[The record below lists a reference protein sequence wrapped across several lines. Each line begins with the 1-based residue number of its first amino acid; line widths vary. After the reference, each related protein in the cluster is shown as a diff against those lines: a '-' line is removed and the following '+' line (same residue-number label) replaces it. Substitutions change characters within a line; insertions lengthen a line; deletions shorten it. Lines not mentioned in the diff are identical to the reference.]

1 MSQEISSSTFTH
13 TLNQARANTHDTT
26 AKLQQEPADEMNA
39 HSHHEPASA
48 MNTQRSGQKP
58 TQTTN
63 TNHAHQS
70 IYTRDVILVMAA
82 SFFFM
87 FSTMLVTPLINGYA
101 LTLGVSAVIAGIIT
115 GSMSVVSLF
124 LRPIAGNITDRF
136 SKYRLSCIAGVL
148 IFIGVVGYCIA
159 PNGVW
164 LIIFRLINGT
174 GFVLATVCMTTWLG
188 FLVPRNHV
196 GEAMGFYGL
205 MNALAM
211 AIAPAVGIYFYK
223 IIGYREALMLAA
235 GAAFIMLI
243 VIQFVSNHAYPLVQQ
258 KSCADSTNA
267 CSTESKAPWRNVKI
281 LQKDA
286 FPITLFMICFSIPY
300 FATQADLVEYV
311 ADASLQ
317 VSSGLFFIIYAI
329 ALLIIRVV
337 FKKYFDLVR
346 FGIWFWISTI
356 AMAGFLLMM
365 SFMANDIHMS
375 IAAILLSIGYGVI
388 YSVNQSTAMM
398 LAPRSEQGLASS
410 TFYIGLDIGMATAP
424 MIGGVLVTC
433 VPHALFFPAMLVLL
447 PLACVVYGH
456 YRTRLNNAI
465 NHD

>member
-1 MSQEISSSTFTH
+1 MSQQTSSSTFTH
-13 TLNQARANTHDTT
+13 ALNQAHTNSHDTT
-26 AKLQQEPADEMNA
+26 TDSQQESADEMNS
-39 HSHHEPASA
+39 HSKQEPAAA
-48 MNTQRSGQKP
+48 MNVKLHQEPAQPKSANQP
-58 TQTTN
+58 
-63 TNHAHQS
+63 HQS

-188 FLVPRNHV
+188 LLVPRNHV

-211 AIAPAVGIYFYK
+211 AIAPAVGIHFYK
-223 IIGYREALMLAA
+223 IIGYREALLLAA
-235 GAAFIMLI
+235 GAAFIMLV
-243 VIQFVSNHAYPLVQQ
+243 VIQFVSNHAYPLVQHT
-258 KSCADSTNA
+258 SCANSTNT
-267 CSTESKAPWRNVKI
+267 CSTKSKAPWKNVKI

-311 ADASLQ
+311 ADASLH
-317 VSSGLFFIIYAI
+317 VSSGLFFMIYAV

-346 FGIWFWISTI
+346 FGIWFWISTV
-356 AMAGFLLMM
+356 AMAGYLLMM
-365 SFMANDIHMS
+365 SFMSNDILMS

-424 MIGGVLVTC
+424 MIGGVLATC

-447 PLACVVYGH
+447 PLACMVYGY
-456 YRTRLNNAI
+456 YRTSLNNAI

>member
-1 MSQEISSSTFTH
+1 MSQQTSSSTFTH
-13 TLNQARANTHDTT
+13 ALNQAHAHTHDTT
-26 AKLQQEPADEMNA
+26 ADSQQEPADEMNS
-39 HSHHEPASA
+39 HSKQEPAAA
-48 MNTQRSGQKP
+48 MNVKSHQEPAQPKSA
-58 TQTTN
+58 
-63 TNHAHQS
+63 NHTHQS

-188 FLVPRNHV
+188 LLVPRNHV

-211 AIAPAVGIYFYK
+211 AIAPAVGIHFYK
-223 IIGYREALMLAA
+223 IIGYREALLLAA
-235 GAAFIMLI
+235 GAAFIMLV
-243 VIQFVSNHAYPLVQQ
+243 VIQFVSNHAYPLVQNTR
-258 KSCADSTNA
+258 CATSANT
-267 CSTESKAPWRNVKI
+267 CSSESKAPWKNVKI

-311 ADASLQ
+311 ADASLH
-317 VSSGLFFIIYAI
+317 VSSGLFFIIYAV

-356 AMAGFLLMM
+356 AMAGYLLMM
-365 SFMANDIHMS
+365 SFMSNDILMS

-424 MIGGVLVTC
+424 MIGGVLATC

-447 PLACVVYGH
+447 PLACMVYGY
-456 YRTRLNNAI
+456 YRTSLNNAI

>member
-1 MSQEISSSTFTH
+1 MSQQTSSSTFTH
-13 TLNQARANTHDTT
+13 ALNQAHTNSHDTT
-26 AKLQQEPADEMNA
+26 TDSQQEPADEMNSYSQQEPTA
-39 HSHHEPASA
+39 AMNVKLHQEPAQPKSA
-48 MNTQRSGQKP
+48 NQP
-58 TQTTN
+58 
-63 TNHAHQS
+63 HQS

-159 PNGVW
+159 PNGFW

-223 IIGYREALMLAA
+223 IIGYREALLLAA

-243 VIQFVSNHAYPLVQQ
+243 VIQFVSNHAYPVAQHT
-258 KSCADSTNA
+258 SCATSTNT
-267 CSTESKAPWRNVKI
+267 CSIESKVPWRNVKI

-311 ADASLQ
+311 ADASLH
-317 VSSGLFFIIYAI
+317 VSSGLFFIIYAV

-346 FGIWFWISTI
+346 FGIWFWISTV
-356 AMAGFLLMM
+356 AMAGYLLMM
-365 SFMANDIHMS
+365 SFMSNDILMS

-424 MIGGVLVTC
+424 MIGGVLATC

-447 PLACVVYGH
+447 PLACMVYGY
-456 YRTRLNNAI
+456 YRTSLNNAI

>member
-1 MSQEISSSTFTH
+1 MSQQTSSSTFTH
-13 TLNQARANTHDTT
+13 ALNQSHAHTHDTT
-26 AKLQQEPADEMNA
+26 TDSQQEPADEMN
-39 HSHHEPASA
+39 SYSQQEPAAA
-48 MNTQRSGQKP
+48 MNVKP
-58 TQTTN
+58 HQEPAQPKSA
-63 TNHAHQS
+63 NHTHQS

-188 FLVPRNHV
+188 LLVPRNHV

-211 AIAPAVGIYFYK
+211 AIAPAVGIHFYK
-223 IIGYREALMLAA
+223 IIGYREALLLAA
-235 GAAFIMLI
+235 GAAFIMLV
-243 VIQFVSNHAYPLVQQ
+243 VIQFVSNHAYPLVQHT
-258 KSCADSTNA
+258 SCANSTNT
-267 CSTESKAPWRNVKI
+267 CSTKSKAPWKNVKI

-311 ADASLQ
+311 ADASLH
-317 VSSGLFFIIYAI
+317 VSSGLFFIIYAV

-346 FGIWFWISTI
+346 FGIWFWISTV
-356 AMAGFLLMM
+356 AMAGYLLMM
-365 SFMANDIHMS
+365 SFMSNDILMS

-424 MIGGVLVTC
+424 MIGGVLATC

-447 PLACVVYGH
+447 PLACMVYGY
-456 YRTRLNNAI
+456 YRTSLNNAI

>member
-1 MSQEISSSTFTH
+1 MSQQTSSSMFTH
-13 TLNQARANTHDTT
+13 ALNQAHTNSHGTT
-26 AKLQQEPADEMNA
+26 TDSQQEPADEMNSYSQQEPTA
-39 HSHHEPASA
+39 AMNVKLHQEPAQPKSA
-48 MNTQRSGQKP
+48 NQP
-58 TQTTN
+58 
-63 TNHAHQS
+63 HQS

-188 FLVPRNHV
+188 LLVPRNHV

-211 AIAPAVGIYFYK
+211 AIAPAVGIHFYK
-223 IIGYREALMLAA
+223 IIGYREALLLAA
-235 GAAFIMLI
+235 GAAFIMLV
-243 VIQFVSNHAYPLVQQ
+243 VIQFVSNHAYPLVQDT
-258 KSCADSTNA
+258 SCTNSTNA
-267 CSTESKAPWRNVKI
+267 CSTESKAPWKNVKI

-311 ADASLQ
+311 EDASLH
-317 VSSGLFFIIYAI
+317 VSSGLFFIIYAV

-346 FGIWFWISTI
+346 FGIWFWISTV
-356 AMAGFLLMM
+356 AMAGYLLMM
-365 SFMANDIHMS
+365 SFMSNDILMS

-424 MIGGVLVTC
+424 MIGGVLATC

-447 PLACVVYGH
+447 PLACMVYGY
-456 YRTRLNNAI
+456 YRTSLNNAI

>member
-1 MSQEISSSTFTH
+1 MSQQTSSSTFTH
-13 TLNQARANTHDTT
+13 ALNQAHAHTHDTT
-26 AKLQQEPADEMNA
+26 ADSQQEPTDEMNA
-39 HSHHEPASA
+39 HSQQEPVAAMSVKSHQEPAQPKSA
-48 MNTQRSGQKP
+48 
-58 TQTTN
+58 
-63 TNHAHQS
+63 NHTHQS

-188 FLVPRNHV
+188 LLVPRNHV

-211 AIAPAVGIYFYK
+211 AIAPAVGIHFYK
-223 IIGYREALMLAA
+223 IIGYREALLLAA
-235 GAAFIMLI
+235 GAAFIMLV
-243 VIQFVSNHAYPLVQQ
+243 VIQFVSNHAYPLVQNTR
-258 KSCADSTNA
+258 CATSANT
-267 CSTESKAPWRNVKI
+267 CSSESKAPWKNVKI

-311 ADASLQ
+311 ADASLH
-317 VSSGLFFIIYAI
+317 VSSGLFFIIYAV

-346 FGIWFWISTI
+346 FGIWFWISTV
-356 AMAGFLLMM
+356 AMAGYLLMM
-365 SFMANDIHMS
+365 SFMSNDILMS

-424 MIGGVLVTC
+424 MIGGVLATC

-447 PLACVVYGH
+447 PLACMVYGY
-456 YRTRLNNAI
+456 YRTSLNNAI

>member
-1 MSQEISSSTFTH
+1 MSQQTSSSTFTH
-13 TLNQARANTHDTT
+13 ALNQAHANSHDTT
-26 AKLQQEPADEMNA
+26 TDSQQKPADEMNSYSQQEPTA
-39 HSHHEPASA
+39 AMNVKLHQEPAQPKSA
-48 MNTQRSGQKP
+48 NQP
-58 TQTTN
+58 
-63 TNHAHQS
+63 HQS

-188 FLVPRNHV
+188 LLVPRNHV

-211 AIAPAVGIYFYK
+211 AIAPAVGIHFYK
-223 IIGYREALMLAA
+223 IIGYREALLLAA
-235 GAAFIMLI
+235 GAAFIMLV
-243 VIQFVSNHAYPLVQQ
+243 VIQFVSNHAYPLVQNT
-258 KSCADSTNA
+258 SCANSTNT
-267 CSTESKAPWRNVKI
+267 CFTKSKAPWKNVKI

-311 ADASLQ
+311 ADASLH
-317 VSSGLFFIIYAI
+317 VSSGLFFIIYAV

-346 FGIWFWISTI
+346 FGIWFWISTV
-356 AMAGFLLMM
+356 AMAGYLLMM
-365 SFMANDIHMS
+365 SFMSNDILMS

-424 MIGGVLVTC
+424 MIGGVLATC

-447 PLACVVYGH
+447 PLACMVYGY
-456 YRTRLNNAI
+456 YRTSLNNAI

>member
-1 MSQEISSSTFTH
+1 LSQEISSSTFTH

>member
-1 MSQEISSSTFTH
+1 MSQQTSSSMFTH
-13 TLNQARANTHDTT
+13 ALNQAHTNSHDTT
-26 AKLQQEPADEMNA
+26 TDSQQEPADEMNSYSQQEPTA
-39 HSHHEPASA
+39 AMNVKLHQEPAQPKSA
-48 MNTQRSGQKP
+48 NQP
-58 TQTTN
+58 
-63 TNHAHQS
+63 HQS

-188 FLVPRNHV
+188 LLVPRNHV

-211 AIAPAVGIYFYK
+211 AIAPAVGIHFYK
-223 IIGYREALMLAA
+223 IIGYREALLLAA
-235 GAAFIMLI
+235 GAAFIMLV

-267 CSTESKAPWRNVKI
+267 CSTSSKAPWRNVKI

-311 ADASLQ
+311 AGASLH
-317 VSSGLFFIIYAI
+317 VSSGLFFIIYAV

-346 FGIWFWISTI
+346 FGIWFWISTV
-356 AMAGFLLMM
+356 AMAGYLLMM
-365 SFMANDIHMS
+365 SFMSNDILMS

-424 MIGGVLVTC
+424 MIGGVLATC

-447 PLACVVYGH
+447 PLACMVYGY
-456 YRTRLNNAI
+456 YRTSLNNAI

>member
-1 MSQEISSSTFTH
+1 MSQEISSSTFPH

-26 AKLQQEPADEMNA
+26 AKPQQEPTDEMNA
-39 HSHHEPASA
+39 HSHQEPTAA
-48 MNTQRSGQKP
+48 MNTQRSWQKP

-63 TNHAHQS
+63 TTHPHQS

-159 PNGVW
+159 PNGFW

-243 VIQFVSNHAYPLVQQ
+243 VIQFVSNHAYPFVQQ

-267 CSTESKAPWRNVKI
+267 CSTKSKAPWRNVKI

-311 ADASLQ
+311 ADASLE

-356 AMAGFLLMM
+356 AMAGYLLMM
-365 SFMANDIHMS
+365 SFMSNDILMS

-424 MIGGVLVTC
+424 MIGGVLATC

-447 PLACVVYGH
+447 PLACMVYGCYH
-456 YRTRLNNAI
+456 TRLNNAI

>member
-1 MSQEISSSTFTH
+1 MSQQTSSSMFTH
-13 TLNQARANTHDTT
+13 ALNQAHTNSHDTT
-26 AKLQQEPADEMNA
+26 TDSQQEPADEMNSYSQQEPVA
-39 HSHHEPASA
+39 AMSVKSHQEPAQPKSA
-48 MNTQRSGQKP
+48 
-58 TQTTN
+58 
-63 TNHAHQS
+63 NHTHQS

-188 FLVPRNHV
+188 LLVPRNHV

-211 AIAPAVGIYFYK
+211 AIAPAVGIHFYK
-223 IIGYREALMLAA
+223 IIGYREALLLAA
-235 GAAFIMLI
+235 GAAFIMLV
-243 VIQFVSNHAYPLVQQ
+243 VIQFVSNHAYPLVQHT
-258 KSCADSTNA
+258 SCANSTNT
-267 CSTESKAPWRNVKI
+267 CSTKSKAPWKNVKI

-311 ADASLQ
+311 ADASLH
-317 VSSGLFFIIYAI
+317 VSSGLFFIIYAV

-346 FGIWFWISTI
+346 FGIWFWISTV
-356 AMAGFLLMM
+356 AMAGYLLMM
-365 SFMANDIHMS
+365 SFMSNDILMS

-424 MIGGVLVTC
+424 MIGGVLATC

-447 PLACVVYGH
+447 PLACMVYGY
-456 YRTRLNNAI
+456 YRTSLNNAI

>member
-1 MSQEISSSTFTH
+1 MSQQTSSSTFTH
-13 TLNQARANTHDTT
+13 ALNQAHTNSHDTT
-26 AKLQQEPADEMNA
+26 TDSQQESADEMNS
-39 HSHHEPASA
+39 HSKQEPAAA
-48 MNTQRSGQKP
+48 MNVKLHQEPAQPKSANQP
-58 TQTTN
+58 
-63 TNHAHQS
+63 HQS

-188 FLVPRNHV
+188 LLVPRNHV

-211 AIAPAVGIYFYK
+211 AIAPAVGIHFYK
-223 IIGYREALMLAA
+223 IIGYREALLLAA
-235 GAAFIMLI
+235 GAAFIMLV
-243 VIQFVSNHAYPLVQQ
+243 VIQFVSNHAYPLVQHT
-258 KSCADSTNA
+258 SCANSTNT
-267 CSTESKAPWRNVKI
+267 CSTKSKAPWKNVKI

-311 ADASLQ
+311 ADASLH
-317 VSSGLFFIIYAI
+317 VSSGLFFIIYAV

-346 FGIWFWISTI
+346 FGIWFWISTV
-356 AMAGFLLMM
+356 AMAGYLLMM
-365 SFMANDIHMS
+365 SFMSNDILMS

-424 MIGGVLVTC
+424 MIGGVLATC

-447 PLACVVYGH
+447 PLACMVYGYYH
-456 YRTRLNNAI
+456 ARLNNAI

>member
-1 MSQEISSSTFTH
+1 MSQQTSSSMFTH
-13 TLNQARANTHDTT
+13 ALNQAHTNSHDTT
-26 AKLQQEPADEMNA
+26 TDSQQEPADEMNSYSQQEPTA
-39 HSHHEPASA
+39 AMNVKLHQEPAQPKSA
-48 MNTQRSGQKP
+48 
-58 TQTTN
+58 
-63 TNHAHQS
+63 NHTHQS

-188 FLVPRNHV
+188 LLVPRNHV

-211 AIAPAVGIYFYK
+211 AIAPAVGIHFYK
-223 IIGYREALMLAA
+223 IIGYREALLLAA
-235 GAAFIMLI
+235 GAAFIMLV
-243 VIQFVSNHAYPLVQQ
+243 VIQFVSNHAYPLVQHT
-258 KSCADSTNA
+258 SCANSTNT
-267 CSTESKAPWRNVKI
+267 CSTKSKAPWKNVKI

-311 ADASLQ
+311 ADASLH
-317 VSSGLFFIIYAI
+317 VSSGLFFIIYAV

-346 FGIWFWISTI
+346 FGIWFWISTV
-356 AMAGFLLMM
+356 AMAGYLLMM
-365 SFMANDIHMS
+365 SFMSNDILMS

-424 MIGGVLVTC
+424 MIGGVLATC

-447 PLACVVYGH
+447 PLACMVYGY
-456 YRTRLNNAI
+456 YRTSLNNAI

>member
-1 MSQEISSSTFTH
+1 MSQQTSSSTFTH
-13 TLNQARANTHDTT
+13 ALNQAHAHTHDTT
-26 AKLQQEPADEMNA
+26 ADSQQEPADEMDA
-39 HSHHEPASA
+39 HSKQEPAAA
-48 MNTQRSGQKP
+48 MNVKP
-58 TQTTN
+58 RQEPAQPKSA
-63 TNHAHQS
+63 NHPHQS

-188 FLVPRNHV
+188 LLVPRNHV

-211 AIAPAVGIYFYK
+211 AIAPAVGIHFYK
-223 IIGYREALMLAA
+223 IIGYREALLLAA

-243 VIQFVSNHAYPLVQQ
+243 VIQFVSNHAYPFVQQ
-258 KSCADSTNA
+258 KSCAGSTNA
-267 CSTESKAPWRNVKI
+267 CSTSSKAPWRNVKI

-311 ADASLQ
+311 ADASLH
-317 VSSGLFFIIYAI
+317 VSSGLFFIIYAV

-346 FGIWFWISTI
+346 FGIWFWISTV
-356 AMAGFLLMM
+356 AMAGYLLMM
-365 SFMANDIHMS
+365 SFMSNDILMS

-424 MIGGVLVTC
+424 MIGGVLATC

-447 PLACVVYGH
+447 PLACMVYGY
-456 YRTRLNNAI
+456 YRTSLNNAI

>member
-1 MSQEISSSTFTH
+1 MSQQTSSSTFTH
-13 TLNQARANTHDTT
+13 ALNQSHAHTHDTT
-26 AKLQQEPADEMNA
+26 ADSQQEPADEMN
-39 HSHHEPASA
+39 SYSQQEPTAA
-48 MNTQRSGQKP
+48 MNVKLHQEP
-58 TQTTN
+58 TQPIN
-63 TNHAHQS
+63 TNHTHQS

-159 PNGVW
+159 PNGFW

-243 VIQFVSNHAYPLVQQ
+243 VIQFVSNHAYPVAQHT
-258 KSCADSTNA
+258 SCATSTNT
-267 CSTESKAPWRNVKI
+267 CSIESKVPWRNVKI

-311 ADASLQ
+311 ADASLE

-356 AMAGFLLMM
+356 AMAGYLLMM
-365 SFMANDIHMS
+365 SFMSNDILMS

-424 MIGGVLVTC
+424 MIGGVLATC

-447 PLACVVYGH
+447 PLACMVYGCYH
-456 YRTRLNNAI
+456 TRLNNAI

>member
-1 MSQEISSSTFTH
+1 MSQQTSSSTFTH
-13 TLNQARANTHDTT
+13 ALNQSHAHTHDTT
-26 AKLQQEPADEMNA
+26 ADSQQEPADEMDA
-39 HSHHEPASA
+39 HSQQEPVAAMSVKPHQEPAQPKIA
-48 MNTQRSGQKP
+48 
-58 TQTTN
+58 
-63 TNHAHQS
+63 NHPHQS

-188 FLVPRNHV
+188 LLVPRNHV

-211 AIAPAVGIYFYK
+211 AIAPAVGIHFYK
-223 IIGYREALMLAA
+223 IIGYREALLLAA
-235 GAAFIMLI
+235 GAAFIMLV
-243 VIQFVSNHAYPLVQQ
+243 VIQFVSNHAYPLVQNTR
-258 KSCADSTNA
+258 CATSANT
-267 CSTESKAPWRNVKI
+267 CSSESKAPWKNVKI

-311 ADASLQ
+311 ADASLH
-317 VSSGLFFIIYAI
+317 VSSGLFFIIYAV

-346 FGIWFWISTI
+346 FGIWFWISTV
-356 AMAGFLLMM
+356 AMAGYLLMM
-365 SFMANDIHMS
+365 SFMSNDILMS

-424 MIGGVLVTC
+424 MIGGVLATC

-447 PLACVVYGH
+447 PLACMVYGY
-456 YRTRLNNAI
+456 YRTSLNNAI

>member
-1 MSQEISSSTFTH
+1 MLQEISSNTFPH
-13 TLNQARANTHDTT
+13 TLNQVHANTHDTT
-26 AKLQQEPADEMNA
+26 AKPQQESADEMSAN
-39 HSHHEPASA
+39 SHQEPTAA
-48 MNTQRSGQKP
+48 MNTQHSWQKS

-211 AIAPAVGIYFYK
+211 AVAPAIGIYFYK

-267 CSTESKAPWRNVKI
+267 CSTASKAPWRNVKI

-311 ADASLQ
+311 ADASLE

-346 FGIWFWISTI
+346 FGIWFWVSTI

-398 LAPRSEQGLASS
+398 LAPQSEQGLASS

>member
-1 MSQEISSSTFTH
+1 MSQQTSSSTFTH
-13 TLNQARANTHDTT
+13 ALNQAHTNSHDTT
-26 AKLQQEPADEMNA
+26 TDSQQESADEMNS
-39 HSHHEPASA
+39 HSKQEPAAA
-48 MNTQRSGQKP
+48 MNVKLHQEPAQPKSANQP
-58 TQTTN
+58 
-63 TNHAHQS
+63 HQS

-188 FLVPRNHV
+188 LLVPRNHV

-211 AIAPAVGIYFYK
+211 AIAPAVGIHFYK
-223 IIGYREALMLAA
+223 IIGYREALLLAA
-235 GAAFIMLI
+235 GAAFIMLV
-243 VIQFVSNHAYPLVQQ
+243 VIQFVSNHAYPLVQHT
-258 KSCADSTNA
+258 SCANSTNT
-267 CSTESKAPWRNVKI
+267 CSTKSKAPWKNVKI

-311 ADASLQ
+311 ADASLH
-317 VSSGLFFIIYAI
+317 VSSGLFFIIYAV

-346 FGIWFWISTI
+346 FGIWFWISTV
-356 AMAGFLLMM
+356 AMAGYLLMM
-365 SFMANDIHMS
+365 SFMSNDILMS

-424 MIGGVLVTC
+424 MIGGVLATC

-447 PLACVVYGH
+447 PLACMVYGY
-456 YRTRLNNAI
+456 YRTSLNNAI